1 MPTEKIFA
9 PDSLDAALDLLNEYG
24 YELLIVAGGTT
35 AMPAVNQGLSWP
47 RVAMTLHR
55 AGLNAVRSVNGHLE
69 IGATTTL
76 TRVSEMNEVP
86 LLAEAAR
93 SIGGWAIRNMA
104 TLAGNLF
111 VPPPAG
117 DAATALLALDAQVV
131 AAHKGGERQ
140 IPLDQFFTGLM
151 QTVLAPNEL
160 VTRLDVP
167 RPLGRTAFV
176 KFGRRHSN
184 SPAVVTVAAQVAR
197 DERDVCTYTRI
208 ALGAAGDYPLRAKK
222 AESELLG
229 RKLDEESIAD
239 AAELAKQE
247 AKPFSDAL
255 ASEWYRRKMV
265 GVFVKRALEEVSWK
279 P

>member
-1 MPTEKIFA
+1 
-9 PDSLDAALDLLNEYG
+9 
-24 YELLIVAGGTT
+24 
-35 AMPAVNQGLSWP
+35 
-47 RVAMTLHR
+47 MTLHR
-55 AGLNAVRSVNGHLE
+55 LKLNEVRAVNGLLE

-76 TRVSEMNEVP
+76 TRVTQINDVP

-93 SIGGWAIRNMA
+93 SIGGWAIRNLA
-104 TLAGNLF
+104 TVAGNLF

-131 AAHKGGERQ
+131 AAHKGGERRV
-140 IPLDQFFTGLM
+140 PLDQFFTGMM

-167 RPLGRTAFV
+167 RPRGKTAFI
-176 KFGRRHSN
+176 KFGRRHAN
-184 SPAVVTVAAQVAR
+184 SPAVVTVAAQVVR
-197 DERDVCTYTRI
+197 DEHGVCNFARI
-208 ALGAAGDYPLRAKK
+208 ALGAAGDYPLRAKR
-222 AESELLG
+222 AEAELLG
-229 RKLDEESIAD
+229 RRLDDKAIAD

-265 GVFVKRALEEVSWK
+265 GVFVKRALEVIAGQK
-279 P
+279 